1 LQVTEEG
8 KVKVEANPSS
18 NPVPLASR
26 SPAVS
31 DSPSANDNVLRS
43 DDEPTAELDSTDNDD
58 DDDDDDDDT
67 DSHVD
72 SDSDSGI
79 YRPSP
84 YFDTSS
90 PPTAAAG
97 RTITSLD
104 DVATLLKTGMSC
116 HSLMLASA
124 YKPFRID

>member
-1 LQVTEEG
+1 MTEEG

-58 DDDDDDDDT
+58 DDDDDT
-67 DSHVD
+67 DSDVD

-116 HSLMLASA
+116 HPLMLASA
-124 YKPFRID
+124 YKPLWID

>member
-1 LQVTEEG
+1 VTEEG

-26 SPAVS
+26 SPAAS

-58 DDDDDDDDT
+58 DT
-67 DSHVD
+67 DSDVD

-90 PPTAAAG
+90 PPTPAAG

-116 HSLMLASA
+116 HPIMFASA
-124 YKPFRID
+124 YKPLRIDQRE